1 MFIDKKTKLTLPFG
15 IDGEPWISQ
24 IPEMAF
30 SLHGELMITPPSA
43 DPALVYQMQNKEFSG
58 QQEQIKECHVQL
70 PPRGQQDN
78 QQSNQQLLQDYLCQ
92 QKENFLGYQLVVN
105 TEYSDLFP
113 VMNTMV
119 NNLGDPFTNGYYTV
133 NSKPAERAV
142 LDFYASVWRA
152 NWPSQS
158 TGDPD
163 SYWGY
168 VLSMG
173 STEGNLYAMLN
184 ARDYLSGRRL
194 VVDQNSH
201 HLVKPKR
208 RTSNRNYY
216 QPIAFFSEDTHY
228 SLTKA
233 IHAMSIPSFY
243 EIGSEFYPH
252 ECPLGGE
259 WPKQV
264 PSERPSE
271 EEEKLGKIGSGC
283 IDISKLRLLVEF
295 FAKKGHPILI
305 VLNYGTTFKGAY
317 DDIPGVYRALKDIF
331 IKYNLVNR
339 EVSFGDNHDD
349 VDVRQGYWFHI
360 DGALGASFMPFIN
373 MAMKTG
379 QLNADN
385 CSECSLKFP
394 EFDFSLPYINSIV
407 TSGHKFLGAPT
418 PCGIYMSKHKYLA
431 TTSNPSYVGA
441 VDSTLAGSRNG
452 LASLTLWSLL
462 GKTGYEELQNR
473 AIKSLSMALTLH
485 ARLASLA
492 EMILARDGLDIWL
505 HRSPFSLCILLRKT
519 NKEITFKYSLCEAQE
534 VVNKGEDRYN
544 RKYIHLYCL
553 WDRQQSALNNLIED
567 LSQPGAFDVE
577 AESLLADIDEQ
588 QRLSQVSN
596 FS

>member
-1 MFIDKKTKLTLPFG
+1 MFIDKKTKLTIPFG
-15 IDGEPWISQ
+15 MNAEPWISQ

-30 SLHGELMITPPSA
+30 SMNGELMITPPSA
-43 DPALVYQMQNKEFSG
+43 DPAVVYQMRNKEFMG
-58 QQEQIKECHVQL
+58 QQDQINDCYVQL
-70 PPRGQQDN
+70 PPRGQQKN
-78 QQSNQQLLQDYLCQ
+78 QISNQKLLQTYLQ
-92 QKENFLGYQLVVN
+92 QQQDNFLGYQLVVN
-105 TEYSDLFP
+105 TEYDDLFP
-113 VMNTMV
+113 AMNTMI

-142 LDFYASVWRA
+142 LDFYASLWRA
-152 NWPSQS
+152 NWPSQDS
-158 TGDPD
+158 GDPD

-184 ARDYLSGRRL
+184 ARDYLSGHRL
-194 VVDQNSH
+194 VVDQNNH

-208 RTSNRNYY
+208 RMSNKNYY

-233 IHAMSIPSFY
+233 IHAMSISSFY
-243 EIGSEFYPH
+243 EIGSELYPY
-252 ECPLGGE
+252 ECPLGGP

-264 PSERPSE
+264 PSERPSDE
-271 EEEKLGKIGSGC
+271 DANLGLLGSGC
-283 IDISKLRLLVEF
+283 IDINKLRLLVEF

-317 DDIPGVYRALKDIF
+317 DDISGVYRALKDIF
-331 IKYNLVNR
+331 IKYDLVNR
-339 EVSFGDNHDD
+339 EVYFGDNNND

-379 QLNADN
+379 LLNKDN
-385 CSECSLKFP
+385 CSDCEFKFP

-431 TTSNPSYVGA
+431 ISSNPSYIGA

-462 GKTGYEELQNR
+462 GKTGYQELQNR
-473 AIKSLSMALTLH
+473 AVKSLTMALTLY
-485 ARLASLA
+485 ARLKKLA
-492 EMILARDGLDIWL
+492 DMIKQRDDIEIWL
-505 HRSPFSLCILLRKT
+505 HRSNFSLSILLRKT
-519 NKEITFKYSLCEAQE
+519 NKAITFKYSLCEAQE
-534 VVNKGEDRYN
+534 NINKAGKNYS
-544 RKYIHLYCL
+544 RKYVHLYCL
-553 WDRQQSALNNLIED
+553 WDRQQETLDRLIED
-567 LSQPGAFDVE
+567 LSQPGAFDAE
-577 AESLLADIDEQ
+577 AEIAIDDAIDPKE
-588 QRLSQVSN
+588 R
-596 FS
+596 

>member
-1 MFIDKKTKLTLPFG
+1 MFIDKKTKLTIPFG
-15 IDGEPWISQ
+15 INGEPWISQ

-30 SLHGELMITPPSA
+30 SVEGELMITPPSA
-43 DPALVYQMQNKEFSG
+43 DPAVIYQIQNREFMG
-58 QQEQIKECHVQL
+58 QQEQIKECYVQL
-70 PPRGQQDN
+70 PPRGQQEN
-78 QQSNQQLLQDYLCQ
+78 QVSNQQVLQGYLQ
-92 QKENFLGYQLVVN
+92 QQQDNFLGYQLVVN

-113 VMNTMV
+113 AMNTMI

-152 NWPSQS
+152 NWPSQN

-194 VVDQNSH
+194 VVDQNNH

-208 RTSNRNYY
+208 RSSNKNYY
-216 QPIAFFSEDTHY
+216 KPIAFFSEDTHY

-243 EIGSEFYPH
+243 EIGSEFYPY
-252 ECPLGGE
+252 ECPLGGD
-259 WPKQV
+259 WPEQV
-264 PSERPSE
+264 PSEQPSIE
-271 EEEKLGKIGSGC
+271 EANLGKIGSGA
-283 IDISKLRLLVEF
+283 IDIEKLRLLVEF

-331 IKYNLVNR
+331 IKYDLINR
-339 EVSFGDNHDD
+339 EVCFGDNHD

-379 QLNADN
+379 ELNREN

-431 TTSNPSYVGA
+431 TTNHPSYIGA

-462 GKTGYEELQNR
+462 GKTGYKELQAR
-473 AIKSLSMALTLH
+473 AIKSLSMALSLH
-485 ARLASLA
+485 ARLKTLGD
-492 EMILARDGLDIWL
+492 MIMERDGIDIWL
-505 HRSPFSLCILLRKT
+505 HRSDFSLSILMRKT
-519 NKEITFKYSLCEAQE
+519 NKDITFKYSLCEAKELVSREGRSYSRQY
-534 VVNKGEDRYN
+534 V
-544 RKYIHLYCL
+544 HLYCL
-553 WDRQQSALNNLIED
+553 WDRKESALDSLIED
-567 LSQPGAFDVE
+567 LSQPGAFDMNCE
-577 AESLLADIDEQ
+577 TELDSSSELLSA
-588 QRLSQVSN
+588 SVN
-596 FS
+596 